1 MVLVKEQVMF
11 VLLKLD
17 FEKSPVEFSKTYII
31 SLLLP
36 LHFESNSAHTLPSE
50 KTGKVHST
58 SVTLT
63 VKIKHRCCNCN
74 I

>member
-1 MVLVKEQVMF
+1 MALVKEHVVFM
-11 VLLKLD
+11 LLD

-36 LHFESNSAHTLPSE
+36 LHFESNSAQTLPDE

-58 SVTLT
+58 LVILT
-63 VKIKHRCCNCN
+63 VKIKHHCCNCN